1 MGQLAEGLLKGR
13 RALVTGGASGIGR
26 ATAKRF
32 IDEGAQVVIVD
43 INEKNGNAVASEI
56 GATFVQADGSDP
68 KAVANAF
75 DQAKQ
80 ALGSLDIAYMN
91 AGITTFMRGE
101 REPGAAFD
109 IAELPD
115 DLYRRILGINVDGVV
130 FGVREAAKAMK
141 GQGGSILCTASLA
154 GLISYTGDP
163 IYALTKHA
171 VVGLVRGLGPTLK
184 EQGITINAICPGIV
198 ETPLVGEDAAKML
211 KEAGF
216 PLIQPEGIAEACV
229 MAITSGRS
237 GECWTIQPGRT
248 PEAYHFHGVP
258 GPRTEGAVGVRPPS
272 RLERQI

>member
-1 MGQLAEGLLKGR
+1 MGQLDGR
-13 RALVTGGASGIGR
+13 RALVTGGASGIGK

-32 IDEGAQVVIVD
+32 IDEGANVVIVD
-43 INEKNGNAVASEI
+43 INEKNGKAVAGEI

-68 KAVANAF
+68 TQVAEAF
-75 DQAKQ
+75 RQAKD

-91 AGITTFMRGE
+91 AGITTYMHGE
-101 REPGAAFD
+101 RQTGQAFD

-130 FGVREAAKAMK
+130 FGVREAVKTMK

-154 GLISYTGDP
+154 GLIAYQGDP

-198 ETPLVGEDAAKML
+198 ETPLVGEQAAKAL
-211 KEAGF
+211 KDAGF
-216 PLIQPEGIAEACV
+216 PLIAPEGIAEACV
-229 MAITSGRS
+229 MAITGGRS
-237 GECWTIQPGRT
+237 GDCWTIQPGRT
-248 PEAYHFHGVP
+248 PEAYQFHGVP
-258 GPRTEGAVGVRPPS
+258 GPRAEGAVGMRPPGS
-272 RLERQI
+272 LQRQI